1 MTTNILIAFI
11 VFFFIHVF
19 MIRRNQ
25 NRDQYVAFILS
36 SIISILFLL
45 FSSKGNNT
53 EDIVISTLFL
63 SSCILSIFWFYY
75 TFPTGLSSKLL
86 YMMSK
91 KMNNEKII
99 NKYKKNLIISRI
111 EFLKKNKFIKEK
123 NNFLCTLWRGKATST
138 WSLYI
143 KKILNKR

>member
-1 MTTNILIAFI
+1 MIANILLAFI
-11 VFFFIHVF
+11 VFFLIHVL

-36 SIISILFLL
+36 SIISISFLL
-45 FSSKGNNT
+45 HSSKSNNT
-53 EDIVISTLFL
+53 EDILISALFL

-86 YMMSK
+86 YMISK
-91 KMNNEKII
+91 KMNNKKII
-99 NKYKKNLIISRI
+99 SMYKKNLIISRI

-123 NNFLCTLWRGKATST
+123 NNFLCAIWKGKVTST
-138 WSLYI
+138 SSIYI